1 MGGVDQSILQLYMP
15 LLCNQQPEVRQQA
28 ATIFLSTY
36 GEPGLVALRALQTE
50 ADPELRAQA
59 RQCLQQL
66 ASGIAGQRRARG
78 LYIQC
83 LNGLRVSVGERTLQ
97 ACDWMQRDGGRAGW
111 RKVQGVFAY
120 LVDCGRRGAS
130 RAELGAAV
138 WGGAVSA
145 VSLSRTLTALRQTL
159 LHAGDAA
166 LVEQALQITRD
177 SVRLAPECYQT
188 DAQLF
193 EQTFQVA
200 CQTEAER
207 DLAAAAPLYAQAL
220 RLYSGPYLADLV
232 CEGEWLLSRRDH
244 YAGNLVIAAE
254 RLAEHA
260 YGQRRYQRCIA
271 FCQRALEADETAD
284 EISVWLLR
292 AYAKLNQYSDLALE
306 YRRYLR
312 AATLAPDELAA
323 QRNPVVRAYQSLMVR
338 SSQC

>member
-1 MGGVDQSILQLYMP
+1 MGGVDQSMLQLYLP

-36 GEPGLVALRALQTE
+36 GETGLAALRALQAD

-59 RQCLQQL
+59 RQGLQQL
-66 ASGIAGQRRARG
+66 GGSAIGARRERG
-78 LYIQC
+78 MYIQC
-83 LNGLRVSVGERTLQ
+83 LNGLRVTIGERTLQ
-97 ACDWMQRDGGRAGW
+97 ARDWMQRDGGRAGW

-130 RAELGAAV
+130 RTELGAAV

-145 VSLSRTLTALRQTL
+145 VSLSRTLSALRQTL
-159 LHAGDAA
+159 LDPSDPA
-166 LVEQALQITRD
+166 LVERALLITRD

-193 EQTFQVA
+193 EQTFLVA

-207 DLAAAAPLYAQAL
+207 DLSAAAPLYAQAL

-232 CEGEWLLSRRDH
+232 CDGEWLLRRRDH
-244 YAGNLVIAAE
+244 YAGSMVIAAE

-260 YGQRRYQRCIA
+260 FCQRRYQQCIA
-271 FCQRALEADETAD
+271 ICQRALEADEAAD
-284 EISVWLLR
+284 EVCVWLLR
-292 AYAKLNQYSDLALE
+292 AYAQLNQYSDLALE

-312 AATLAPDELAA
+312 AATVTPDDLAA
-323 QRNPVVRAYQSLMVR
+323 QCDPVVRTYQSLMVR
-338 SSQC
+338 